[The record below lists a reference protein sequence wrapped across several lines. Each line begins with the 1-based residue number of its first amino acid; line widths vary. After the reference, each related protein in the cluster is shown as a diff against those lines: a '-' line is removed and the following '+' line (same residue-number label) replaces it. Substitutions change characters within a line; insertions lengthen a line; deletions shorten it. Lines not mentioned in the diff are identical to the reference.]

1 MHVRIGLIGVG
12 LMGLGIATNLA
23 RKGYPLTLLDHPG
36 NQPLDELRA
45 LGADVLDRADQV
57 AQASDVLLVCVT
69 GAPQVE
75 SVLTGAQGALSGLR
89 PGAIVIDCST
99 SLPDTSERMAV
110 QLSLAGVHF
119 IDAAMTR
126 TPVEAMQGRLN
137 LLVGASPELFER
149 VQPIL
154 SCFAEHI
161 VHAGPVGAGHRM
173 KLLHN
178 FVSLGSITL
187 IAEAAACAQAAG
199 LQPEVFTEVLAR
211 GGGGGVAL
219 ERLKPYLL
227 QADPSGL
234 RFSLANAIKDIS
246 YYQAMAQAMDASR
259 SVAEG
264 VLETLNAASQRGDPH
279 AYLPELV
286 SRLTPTVSAIAA
298 PESASGA
305 EHKPVEPGSGTMTQA
320 PVALP
325 DAKFIAAL
333 HDRSLP
339 DPQGP
344 EASVPSGSLEH
355 WILTNHRFNSLLW
368 REEDLA
374 RRTRVSDSEIA
385 ANKRAIDR
393 FNQARNDATERIDE
407 LLLLSL
413 GLVDPDSARTAN
425 PQGRAA
431 AGARLNSETA
441 GSMIDRLSILAL
453 KIQAMRQ
460 QSLRPEADAAH
471 REQSEARLM
480 RLLAQRT
487 DLMHCY
493 DTLIAEVRAGRAQF
507 KVYRQ
512 FKMYNDPHYNPELI
526 RETQTPS

>member
-45 LGADVLDRADQV
+45 LGTDVLDRADQV
-57 AQASDVLLVCVT
+57 AQASDVLLLCVT

-137 LLVGASPELFER
+137 LLVGASPDLFER

-286 SRLTPTVSAIAA
+286 SRLAPTVSAVPGAGAA
-298 PESASGA
+298 
-305 EHKPVEPGSGTMTQA
+305 TQA
-320 PVALP
+320 PVSLP
-325 DAKFIAAL
+325 DANFIVAL
-333 HDRSLP
+333 QDRSLL
-339 DPQGP
+339 DPQAP

-425 PQGRAA
+425 PQGRVA